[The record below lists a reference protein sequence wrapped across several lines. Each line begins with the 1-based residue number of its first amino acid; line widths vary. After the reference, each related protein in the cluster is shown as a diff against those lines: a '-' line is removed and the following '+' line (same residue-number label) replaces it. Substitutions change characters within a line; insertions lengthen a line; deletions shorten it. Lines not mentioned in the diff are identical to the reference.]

1 MLLKANATKKAM
13 QYHVC
18 STMMNIFMKQVVWW
32 TNCPLD
38 YDDYDGAEQLHYQH
52 QHVAVPTTVNV
63 LKTDATLHVLK
74 GAL

>member
-1 MLLKANATKKAM
+1 
-13 QYHVC
+13 
-18 STMMNIFMKQVVWW
+18 MKLVVWW

-38 YDDYDGAEQLHYQH
+38 YDDYGGAEQFHYWH

-63 LKTDATLHVLK
+63 SKTDAIFHVLK